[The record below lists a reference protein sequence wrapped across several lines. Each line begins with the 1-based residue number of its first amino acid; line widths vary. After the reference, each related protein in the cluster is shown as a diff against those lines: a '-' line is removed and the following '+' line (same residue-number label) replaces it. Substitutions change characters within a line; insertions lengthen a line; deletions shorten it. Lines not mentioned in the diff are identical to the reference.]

1 VNKNYYLDKLT
12 EGNERMHKITREKR
26 CEDMLF
32 AGMKNLF
39 QSQDVFAMEE
49 FSVKVLEILML
60 LEREEYLKSA
70 DVLPGDKGNGTYE
83 RSFKALNRNSLL
95 INIPR
100 TRSGQFKPIT
110 IELLNKQQTQV
121 NELALLLY
129 RKGLSSRDVSEI
141 MKDFFGEQMSY
152 ETVNN
157 LAESFSGIRK
167 KWESRQLDA
176 YYKVIFC
183 DALYVSLKRNN
194 SYSKEAVHVIYGVK
208 DDNSRELLLLE
219 VNPTESHT
227 VWGDYFMKLKKRGV
241 NEVDLIVAD
250 GLPGLSDTARQHF
263 LGSDFQRCVVHKQR
277 NILNKIRPK
286 EKEEV
291 AVDIKSVFNNFE
303 NNSSIEEAEKKLKS
317 FCDKWKD
324 AYPNITKSLESE
336 EMKDYFTYI
345 NYPTEVRRMIYTT
358 NSIENLNRQI
368 RRVTKTKV
376 TFDKEENL
384 LDIVFMVIK
393 DFEAN
398 NWQKFSVHAF
408 SHWPKKTQPK

>member
-1 VNKNYYLDKLT
+1 
-12 EGNERMHKITREKR
+12 
-26 CEDMLF
+26 
-32 AGMKNLF
+32 
-39 QSQDVFAMEE
+39 
-49 FSVKVLEILML
+49 ML
-60 LEREEYLKSA
+60 LEREEYLKGI
-70 DVLPGDKGNGTYE
+70 DVTAGDKGNGTYE

-100 TRSGQFKPIT
+100 TRSGQFKPLT

-141 MKDFFGEQMSY
+141 MKDFFGEQMSHD
-152 ETVNN
+152 TVNN

-167 KWESRQLDA
+167 QWESRQLDA

-194 SYSKEAVHVIYGVK
+194 SYSKEAVYVIYGVK
-208 DDNSRELLLLE
+208 DDNTRELLLLE
-219 VNPTESHT
+219 VNPTESHN
-227 VWGDYFMKLKKRGV
+227 VWGDYFTKLKQRGI

-263 LGSDFQRCVVHKQR
+263 IGSDFQRCVVHKQR

-286 EKEEV
+286 EKAEV
-291 AVDIKSVFNNFE
+291 ANDIKIVFNNFE
-303 NNSSIEEAEKKLKS
+303 NTSTMAEAEKKLED
-317 FCDKWKD
+317 FCNKWKD
-324 AYPNITKSLESE
+324 AYPNIAKSLQSE
-336 EMKDYFTYI
+336 EIKDYFTYV

-368 RRVTKTKV
+368 RRVTTTKV
-376 TFDKEENL
+376 TFDKADNL

-398 NWQKFSVHAF
+398 NWQKFSVHTF
-408 SHWPKKTQPK
+408 NHWPKKTQSI

>member
-1 VNKNYYLDKLT
+1 
-12 EGNERMHKITREKR
+12 MHRITREKR

-32 AGMKNLF
+32 AGMKNLLH
-39 QSQDVFAMEE
+39 SQDIFSMEE
-49 FSVKVLEILML
+49 FSVKILEILML
-60 LEREEYLKSA
+60 LEREDYLKNLNVS
-70 DVLPGDKGNGTYE
+70 PGDKGNGSYE

-100 TRSGQFKPIT
+100 TRSGQFKPLT
-110 IELLNKQQTQV
+110 MELLNKQQTQV

-167 KWESRQLDA
+167 QWESRQLDA

-208 DDNSRELLLLE
+208 DDNTRELLLLE

-227 VWGDYFMKLKKRGV
+227 IWGDYFTKLKERGV

-250 GLPGLSDTARQHF
+250 GLPGLSDTARKHF
-263 LGSDFQRCVVHKQR
+263 IGSDFQRCVVHKQR

-286 EKEEV
+286 DKEEV
-291 AVDIKSVFNNFE
+291 ASDIKLVFNNFE
-303 NNSSIEEAEKKLKS
+303 NNSSMVEAEKKLQV
-317 FCDKWKD
+317 FCDKWKE
-324 AYPNITKSLESE
+324 AYPNVARSLQGE
-336 EMKDYFTYI
+336 EIKDYFTYV

-368 RRVTKTKV
+368 RRITKTKV
-376 TFDKEENL
+376 TFDKAENL
-384 LDIVFMVIK
+384 LDITFMVIK

-408 SHWPKKTQPK
+408 NHWPKKTHSF